1 MITVKQKAMLKAGVM
16 PWKATDEQ
24 LLSFGYTREEIV
36 AGEHLPTIGGGVGN
50 SSQLITDMTTAIAT
64 TLSATAVANMNAANG
79 PIMDL
84 TGNMKE
90 VLLKFQEA
98 AELLTYMLGGTM
110 INPPTGGLTAP
121 TGGPITSAADGTLY
135 NLLVGIF
142 QILK

>member
-1 MITVKQKAMLKAGVM
+1 MTLSAKLAR
-16 PWKATDEQ
+16 ATMDTARLSDEQ
-24 LLSFGYTREEIV
+24 LLNLGFTQEEID
-36 AGEHLPTIGGGVGN
+36 AGDHLPTVSGAASN
-50 SSQLITDMTTAIAT
+50 STQLLTDMTTAIGT
-64 TLSATAVANMNAANG
+64 PLSATAVANMNAAAG

-84 TGNMKE
+84 TANMKE
-90 VLLKFQEA
+90 LLLKFQEA

-121 TGGPITSAADGTLY
+121 TGGPITSAADATIY